1 MVTLIV
7 LNIILIIILVFLLV
21 YIFCGKKDYSKNVDN
36 VDNDDEEEI
45 VIDDKFKQKKEPK
58 YGRVFEGRVVTDEEY
73 QQIIKYKRNDF
84 SSLLEDVEREYEHLK
99 ELNK

>member
-36 VDNDDEEEI
+36 VDDDEEEI
-45 VIDDKFKQKKEPK
+45 IIDNKSKPKREPK